1 MTQEDTQQ
9 EKEEGRRRRVGGRMR
24 YSAHATHLIAGAGMG
39 QGATCV
45 PGKTVWSRGRREG
58 YFIQGVAVVVDYDSI
73 MIMLHALATNVI
85 AALSD
90 FNCSRN

>member
-1 MTQEDTQQ
+1 
-9 EKEEGRRRRVGGRMR
+9 MR

-45 PGKTVWSRGRREG
+45 PGKTVWSRGRGEG
-58 YFIQGVAVVVDYDSI
+58 YFIQGVVVVDYDSI

-90 FNCSRN
+90 FNSSRN

>member
-9 EKEEGRRRRVGGRMR
+9 EKEKERSGRRVGGRMR

-45 PGKTVWSRGRREG
+45 PGKTVWRWGEEE
-58 YFIQGVAVVVDYDSI
+58 YFIQGVAVVDYDSI

-90 FNCSRN
+90 FNSSRN